1 VVEVPKVEQQAL
13 AAQVVVVAVRITTP
27 QARQVEQ
34 TQVVALVEEAMHL
47 ATVALVAQVAPAWSL
62 FESVPHKQSKEGNKN
77 GTCSTHRRRHRP

>member
-13 AAQVVVVAVRITTP
+13 AAQVVVVAVRMTTP

-47 ATVALVAQVAPAWSL
+47 ATVALVAQVAP
-62 FESVPHKQSKEGNKN
+62 V
-77 GTCSTHRRRHRP
+77 